1 MGCTDVDPW
10 HRYALMIRDGDIPSC
25 EPVKQA
31 VSRYFDDLNNPVYRF
46 NRDRVVKLVKFSRL
60 CCHVKGPLRG
70 QPIILEPWQLFIL
83 ANLFGFERVI
93 DGRRKYRKAYVEV
106 PRKNAKST
114 LASIIGLIFL
124 LLEPG
129 QNDIYTAAVSR
140 DQARIVFDSSRQM
153 VNMSKSLKKH
163 VKVFQHHLQTPGNDS
178 TMKPLASKA
187 NTIEGTNPS
196 LSIIDEYHLHPDN
209 SVYSALDLGMGAR
222 PNGLL
227 VAITTAG
234 TNFIS
239 ACKEEHNYVRQVLG
253 GVIEDVAYFGIIYTL
268 DSEEEYRDSESWIK
282 ANPCLGVSVDPEE
295 LSGQV
300 SRAEQSG
307 HLMTELLTKRFNIWC
322 NGETTWIKPAEF
334 QKLATEVDKSE
345 LVDRDCFIGLDLS
358 STSDLTAIGTLYPR
372 TDGGVF
378 LSCRCYVPEAVL
390 SDPMNKNSAIY
401 RGWVR
406 AGWLHTTPGDLV
418 DYEFI
423 ERDIYD
429 LADRCRVHSITY
441 DRWNATRTTTNLSKQ
456 GLEIEPC
463 GQGFQSM
470 SPPAKEFERWVKLGR
485 VSFDGNPVITWA
497 ISNITLEMDAAGNI
511 KPNKAKSANKIDP
524 VVALLMAFR
533 TYMMD
538 YEEGGEISDEVLEI
552 NF

>member
-1 MGCTDVDPW
+1 MDCTEALPW
-10 HRYALMIRDGDIPSC
+10 HRYALSIKRGDIAAC

-31 VSRYFDDLNNPVYRF
+31 INRYFDDLNNPAYYF
-46 NRDRVVKLVKFSRL
+46 DQEAAIKLVKFSRL

-70 QPIILEPWQLFIL
+70 LPISLEPWQQFII
-83 ANLFGFERVI
+83 ANIFGFKRV
-93 DGRRKYRKAYVEV
+93 DNGRRKYRKVYIEI

-124 LLEPG
+124 LLEKG

-153 VNMSKSLKKH
+153 VNMSKALKKH
-163 VKVFQHHLQTPGNDS
+163 VKVFQHHLQTTSDDS
-178 TMKPLASKA
+178 IMKPLASKA

-239 ACKEEHNYVRQVLG
+239 ACKEEHNYVRQVLS
-253 GVIEDVAYFGIIYTL
+253 GVISDPAYFGIIYTL
-268 DSEEEYRDSESWIK
+268 DHENEYRDEKCWIK
-282 ANPCLGVSVDPEE
+282 ANPCLGVSVDAEE
-295 LSGQV
+295 LAGQV
-300 SRAEQSG
+300 ARAEQSG
-307 HLMTELLTKRFNIWC
+307 HLMSELLTKRFNIWC
-322 NGETTWIKPAEF
+322 NGETTWIKHDEF
-334 QKLATEVDKSE
+334 KKLAVDADP
-345 LVDRDCFIGLDLS
+345 LAFGNGCFLGLDLS
-358 STSDLTAIGTLYPR
+358 STSDLTAIGALYPKD
-372 TDGGVF
+372 DGSVY
-378 LSCRCYVPEAVL
+378 LTCRCYVPESVL
-390 SDPMNKNSAIY
+390 NDPMNKNAAIY

-423 ERDIYD
+423 ERDIYE
-429 LADRCRVHSITY
+429 LSSRCHVHSITY
-441 DRWNATRTTTNLSKQ
+441 DRWNATRTTTSLSNN

-470 SPPAKEFERWVKLGR
+470 SPPTKEFERWVKLGR
-485 VSFDGNPVITWA
+485 VTYDGNPIIAWA
-497 ISNITLEMDAAGNI
+497 ISNVMLEMDAAGNI
-511 KPNKAKSANKIDP
+511 KPNKAKSSNKIDP
-524 VVALLMAFR
+524 VIALLMAFS
-533 TYMMD
+533 TFMMD
-538 YEEGGEISDEVLEI
+538 YEKLGEIGDELLEI
-552 NF
+552 DI